1 MTIRFARPQ
10 TPISRKVNK
19 MSLTRRE
26 FLMRAGQTG
35 GYGAAFILMQSL
47 GLLAIPEAAGETG
60 PLHLVD
66 GKGTRVV
73 ILGGGIAGLVAAYE
87 LGKAGWSCTILEARQ
102 RPGGRNWSIRNGA
115 EVDFTDG
122 TRQACTFEE
131 GQYFNAGPARLP
143 STHHTMLGY
152 CHELGVALEVEVNS
166 SRSALMQSDKLNGGT
181 AVTERRVVND
191 TRGHVSE
198 LLAKCIKRGALDQEV
213 GPGDRERMIEFLRQ
227 YGDLNPDLLFRGTD
241 RSGYKVPPG
250 ATQQMPVANPPLAM
264 HELLDA
270 DLWQGMLVEEV
281 FEWQPTMFQPIGGM
295 DRIPFA
301 FASRLESVIR
311 YGAVVSR
318 IRQSD
323 SGVTVTYSDG
333 SGAAQTGEFHTI
345 EADYCICAMP
355 LTIARTL
362 DADFSAPVRDLLDKV
377 RYDSAYKIAWEAP
390 RFWEKEANIFGGI
403 SYLQQTVD
411 LVWYPSARF
420 FSEKGIVI
428 GGYSIEYGPA
438 AGALPDLLGKAG
450 LDYHESTIE
459 GYAFGHLPTM
469 QAKLDAS
476 RRSIELLHPGH
487 GKDLSKPVYV
497 SWGHIPHNLGS
508 WIGFEWNDEATLK
521 TLQTPD
527 RRVYFAGDH
536 TSHLVGWQ
544 EGAALSAY
552 RVINQLGE
560 RILAAASLRPPA
572 ASLG

>member
-1 MTIRFARPQ
+1 
-10 TPISRKVNK
+10 

-26 FLMRAGQTG
+26 FLMRAGNVG
-35 GYGAAFILMQSL
+35 GYSAAFVLMQSL
-47 GLLAIPEAAGETG
+47 GLLAIPEAAGETV
-60 PLHLVD
+60 PLRLVD

-102 RPGGRNWSIRNGA
+102 RPGGRNWSIRNGTN
-115 EVDFTDG
+115 VDFTDG
-122 TRQACTFEE
+122 ARQTCTFEE
-131 GQYFNAGPARLP
+131 GHYFNAGPARLP

-152 CHELGVALEVEVNS
+152 CRELGVALEVEVNS
-166 SRSALMQSDKLNGGT
+166 SRSALMQSDKLNSGV
-181 AVTERRVVND
+181 AVPERRVVND

-213 GPGDRERMIEFLRQ
+213 STDDRERMIEFLRQ
-227 YGDLNPDLLFRGTD
+227 YGDLSPDLLFRGTD

-250 ATQQMPVANPPLAM
+250 ATKQTPVVNDPLAM

-281 FEWQPTMFQPIGGM
+281 IEWQPTMFQPVGGM

-301 FASRLESVIR
+301 FASRLDSVIR
-311 YGAVVSR
+311 YGAEVSR

-323 SGVTVTYSDG
+323 TGVTVTYSDG
-333 SGAAQTGEFHTI
+333 SGNNGAVGTAQTI

-362 DADFSAPVRDLLDKV
+362 DADFSAPIRAILDTV
-377 RYDSAYKIAWEAP
+377 EYDSAYKIAWEAP
-390 RFWEKEANIFGGI
+390 RFWEKETNIFGGI
-403 SYLQQTVD
+403 SYLQQAVD

-420 FSEKGIVI
+420 FSPTGVVI
-428 GGYSIEYGPA
+428 GGYSIELGPA
-438 AGALPDLLGKAG
+438 AGSLPALLGKTDLSERTA
-450 LDYHESTIE
+450 TKN

-469 QAKLDAS
+469 QAKIDAS

-487 GKDLSKPVYV
+487 GKDLVNPVYV

-508 WIGFEWNDEATLK
+508 WISLAWNDEKALE

-560 RILAAASLRPPA
+560 RM
-572 ASLG
+572 G

>member
-1 MTIRFARPQ
+1 
-10 TPISRKVNK
+10 
-19 MSLTRRE
+19 
-26 FLMRAGQTG
+26 MRAGQAG
-35 GYGAAFILMQSL
+35 GYGAAFVLMQSL
-47 GLLAIPEAAGETG
+47 GLLAIPEAVGETG
-60 PLHLVD
+60 PLRLVD

-73 ILGGGIAGLVAAYE
+73 IVGGGIAGLVAAYE

-102 RPGGRNWSIRNGA
+102 RPGGRNWSIRNGT

-122 TRQACTFEE
+122 TRQTCAFEE
-131 GQYFNAGPARLP
+131 GHYFNAGPARLP

-166 SRSALMQSDKLNGGT
+166 SRSALMQSDKLNGGV
-181 AVTERRVVND
+181 AVPERRVVSD

-198 LLAKCIKRGALDQEV
+198 LLAKCIRKGALDQEI
-213 GPGDRERMIEFLRQ
+213 GADDRERMIEFLRQ

-250 ATQQMPVANPPLAM
+250 AAQQRPVINDPLAM

-270 DLWQGMLVEEV
+270 NLWQGMLVEEV
-281 FEWQPTMFQPIGGM
+281 IEWQPTRFQPVGGM

-301 FASRLESVIR
+301 FAARLDSVIR

-323 SGVTVTYSDG
+323 SGVAVTYSDG
-333 SGAAQTGEFHTI
+333 SSADQTLN
-345 EADYCICAMP
+345 ADYCICAMP

-362 DADFSAPVRDLLDKV
+362 DADFSAPIRAILDSV
-377 RYDSAYKIAWEAP
+377 QYDSAYKIAWEAP

-420 FSEKGIVI
+420 FSPSGIVI
-428 GGYSIEYGPA
+428 GGYSIEFGPSV
-438 AGALPDLLGKAG
+438 GTLPNLMGKTDLSLREA
-450 LDYHESTIE
+450 TVN
-459 GYAFGHLPTM
+459 GYAFGHLPSM

-487 GKDLSKPVYV
+487 GKDLANSVYV

-508 WIGFEWNDEATLK
+508 WISLAWNDEKALATL
-521 TLQTPD
+521 QSPD

-536 TSHLVGWQ
+536 TSRLVGWQ

-560 RILAAASLRPPA
+560 RMAAA
-572 ASLG
+572 G

>member
-1 MTIRFARPQ
+1 
-10 TPISRKVNK
+10 
-19 MSLTRRE
+19 
-26 FLMRAGQTG
+26 
-35 GYGAAFILMQSL
+35 
-47 GLLAIPEAAGETG
+47 
-60 PLHLVD
+60 
-66 GKGTRVV
+66 V

-102 RPGGRNWSIRNGA
+102 RPGGRNWSIRNGT

-122 TRQACTFEE
+122 TRQTCAFEE
-131 GQYFNAGPARLP
+131 GHYFNAGPARLP

-166 SRSALMQSDKLNGGT
+166 SRSALMQSDKLNAGV
-181 AVTERRVVND
+181 AVPERRVVND

-198 LLAKCIKRGALDQEV
+198 LLAKCVRKGALDEEFNTD
-213 GPGDRERMIEFLRQ
+213 DRERLIEFLRQ

-250 ATQQMPVANPPLAM
+250 AAQQSPVINDPLAM

-270 DLWQGMLVEEV
+270 NLWQGMLVEEV
-281 FEWQPTMFQPIGGM
+281 IEWQPTMFQPVGGM

-301 FASRLESVIR
+301 FASRLDSVIR
-311 YGAVVSR
+311 YCAVVSR

-333 SGAAQTGEFHTI
+333 SGADQTLN
-345 EADYCICAMP
+345 ADYCICAMP
-355 LTIARTL
+355 LTGARTL
-362 DADFSAPVRDLLDKV
+362 DADFSAPIRAILDSVK
-377 RYDSAYKIAWEAP
+377 YDSAYKIAWEAP

-420 FSEKGIVI
+420 FSPTGVVI
-428 GGYSIEYGPA
+428 GGYSIEQPPA
-438 AGALPDLLGKAG
+438 LGALPNLLAKSELAYRTQ
-450 LDYHESTIE
+450 LAN
-459 GYAFGHLPTM
+459 GYAFASLPSM

-476 RRSIELLHPGH
+476 RRSIDLLHPGH
-487 GKDLSKPVYV
+487 GKDLANPVYV

-508 WIGFEWNDEATLK
+508 WISLAWNDEKALATL
-521 TLQTPD
+521 QSPD

-536 TSHLVGWQ
+536 TSRLVGWQ

-560 RILAAASLRPPA
+560 RMAAAV
-572 ASLG
+572 

>member
-1 MTIRFARPQ
+1 
-10 TPISRKVNK
+10 

-26 FLMRAGQTG
+26 FLMRAGHVG
-35 GYGAAFILMQSL
+35 GYGAAFVLMQSL
-47 GLLAIPEAAGETG
+47 GLLAIPEPAGETG
-60 PLHLVD
+60 PLRLVD

-73 ILGGGIAGLVAAYE
+73 ILGGGISGLVAAYE

-102 RPGGRNWSIRNGA
+102 RPGGRNWSIRNGTQ
-115 EVDFTDG
+115 VDFTDG
-122 TRQACTFEE
+122 TRQTCAFEE
-131 GQYFNAGPARLP
+131 GHYFNAGPARLP

-166 SRSALMQSDKLNGGT
+166 SRSALMQSDKLNAGM
-181 AVTERRVVND
+181 AVPERRVVND

-198 LLAKCIKRGALDQEV
+198 LLAKCVRKGALDAEFDAD
-213 GPGDRERMIEFLRQ
+213 DRERMIEFLRQ

-250 ATQQMPVANPPLAM
+250 ASQQRPVVNDPLAM

-270 DLWQGMLVEEV
+270 NLWQGMLVEDV
-281 FEWQPTMFQPIGGM
+281 IEWQPTMFQPVGGM

-301 FASRLESVIR
+301 FAARLDSVIR

-323 SGVTVTYSDG
+323 SGVTVAYRDG
-333 SGAAQTGEFHTI
+333 AGADQTLN
-345 EADYCICAMP
+345 ADYCICAMP

-362 DADFSAPVRDLLDKV
+362 DADFSAPIRAILDSVK
-377 RYDSAYKIAWEAP
+377 YDSAYKIAWEAP

-420 FSEKGIVI
+420 FSPSGIVI
-428 GGYSIEYGPA
+428 GGYSIEQPPA
-438 AGALPDLLGKAG
+438 LGALPNLLAKSELADRTQLINGR
-450 LDYHESTIE
+450 
-459 GYAFGHLPTM
+459 AFASLPSM

-476 RRSIELLHPGH
+476 RRSIDLLHPGH
-487 GKDLSKPVYV
+487 GKDLANPVYV

-508 WIGFEWNDEATLK
+508 WISLAWNDEKALAA
-521 TLQTPD
+521 LQSPD

-536 TSHLVGWQ
+536 TSRLVGWQ

-560 RILAAASLRPPA
+560 RMAAA
-572 ASLG
+572 G

>member
-1 MTIRFARPQ
+1 
-10 TPISRKVNK
+10 

-26 FLMRAGQTG
+26 FLMRAGNVG
-35 GYGAAFILMQSL
+35 GYSAAFVLMQSL
-47 GLLAIPEAAGETG
+47 GLLAIPEAVGETV
-60 PLHLVD
+60 PLRLVD

-102 RPGGRNWSIRNGA
+102 RPGGRNWSIRNGTQ
-115 EVDFTDG
+115 VDFTDG
-122 TRQACTFEE
+122 TRQTCAFEE
-131 GQYFNAGPARLP
+131 GHYFNAGPARLP

-152 CHELGVALEVEVNS
+152 CRELGGALEVEVNS
-166 SRSALMQSDKLNGGT
+166 SRSALMQCDKLNGGV
-181 AVTERRVVND
+181 AVPERRVVND

-198 LLAKCIKRGALDQEV
+198 LLAKCIKKGALDQEV
-213 GPGDRERMIEFLRQ
+213 STDDRERMIEFLRQ

-250 ATQQMPVANPPLAM
+250 ATQQMPVINDPLAM

-281 FEWQPTMFQPIGGM
+281 IEWQPTMFQPVGGM

-301 FASRLESVIR
+301 FAARLDSVIR

-323 SGVTVTYSDG
+323 SGVAVTYSDG
-333 SGAAQTGEFHTI
+333 SGAAQTI

-362 DADFSAPVRDLLDKV
+362 DADFSAPIRAILDRV
-377 RYDSAYKIAWEAP
+377 EYDSAYKIAWEAP

-403 SYLQQTVD
+403 SYLQQAVD

-420 FSEKGIVI
+420 FSPTGVVI
-428 GGYSIEYGPA
+428 GGYSIELGPA
-438 AGALPDLLGKAG
+438 AGALPALLGKTELSERTAT
-450 LDYHESTIE
+450 EN
-459 GYAFGHLPTM
+459 GYIFGHLPSM
-469 QAKLDAS
+469 QAKIHAS

-487 GKDLSKPVYV
+487 GKDLVNPIYV

-508 WIGFEWNDEATLK
+508 WISLAWNDEKALATL
-521 TLQTPD
+521 QSPD

-560 RILAAASLRPPA
+560 RI
-572 ASLG
+572 G

>member
-1 MTIRFARPQ
+1 
-10 TPISRKVNK
+10 

-26 FLMRAGQTG
+26 FLMRAGHVG
-35 GYGAAFILMQSL
+35 GYGAAFVLMQSL
-47 GLLAIPEAAGETG
+47 GLLAIPEAVGETG
-60 PLHLVD
+60 PLRLVD

-102 RPGGRNWSIRNGA
+102 RPGGRNWSIRNGT

-122 TRQACTFEE
+122 TRQSCSFEE
-131 GQYFNAGPARLP
+131 GHYFNAGPARLP

-166 SRSALMQSDKLNGGT
+166 SRSALMQSDKLSGGS
-181 AVTERRVVND
+181 AVQERRVVND

-198 LLAKCIKRGALDQEV
+198 LLAKCIRKGALDQEM
-213 GPGDRERMIEFLRQ
+213 GADDRERMIEFLRQ

-241 RSGYKVPPG
+241 RSGFKVPPG
-250 ATQQMPVANPPLAM
+250 ATQQAPVINDPLAM
-264 HELLDA
+264 RELLDA

-301 FASRLESVIR
+301 FASRLDSVIR
-311 YGAVVSR
+311 YGAVVNR

-323 SGVTVTYSDG
+323 SGVTVTYGDG
-333 SGAAQTGEFHTI
+333 SGASQTI

-362 DADFSAPVRDLLDKV
+362 DADFGAPIRAILDTV

-420 FSEKGIVI
+420 FSEKGVVI
-428 GGYSIEYGPA
+428 GGYSIEEPPSL
-438 AGALPDLLGKAG
+438 GALPELLKKTDLSLR
-450 LDYHESTIE
+450 DSTVN
-459 GYAFGHLPTM
+459 GYAFASLPSV

-487 GKDLSKPVYV
+487 GKDLSKPIYV

-508 WIGFEWNDEATLK
+508 WIGFELNDEKTLQ

-544 EGAALSAY
+544 EGAALSTY

-560 RILAAASLRPPA
+560 RIQKPA
-572 ASLG
+572 D